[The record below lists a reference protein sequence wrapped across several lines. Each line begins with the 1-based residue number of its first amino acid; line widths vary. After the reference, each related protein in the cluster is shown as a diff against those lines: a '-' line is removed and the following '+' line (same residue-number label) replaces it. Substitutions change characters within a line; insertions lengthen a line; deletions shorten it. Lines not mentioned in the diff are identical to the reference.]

1 MRILLATALA
11 AASTLAGASVST
23 QAFAQGGSY
32 TASCRNVTSLGN
44 GAISAECADGSG
56 RFRSTT
62 IQANQCRGDIGNQ
75 NGMLACNGAVA
86 SGGQYVPDGNDG
98 RRDRGRNND
107 VGVAVGAGALG
118 VVAGALLGRNLYQQ
132 GYNYPD
138 YGQRGYGDPRYDP
151 RFAQGGWGYGS
162 NGQWVSISRR
172 ADWLD
177 RRIDQGVEN
186 GAISRR
192 EGRSLRAELDNIVNM
207 ERSFSRNG
215 LNNYERAQLDDR
227 FDQLAARIRLESRD
241 YDNRPGSGYNNGG
254 YNNGGYNNGGYNN
267 NGGGYNRGY

>member
-32 TASCRNVTSLGN
+32 TSSCRNVVSLGN

-62 IQANQCRGDIGNQ
+62 IQANQCQGDIGNQ

-86 SGGQYVPDGNDG
+86 SGGQYVPDNND
-98 RRDRGRNND
+98 RRGDRRNNN
-107 VGVAVGAGALG
+107 VGTALGAGALG
-118 VVAGALLGRNLYQQ
+118 VVAGALLGQNLYQP

-172 ADWLD
+172 ADWMD
-177 RRIDQGVEN
+177 RRIDQGVQN
-186 GAISRR
+186 GRISRR

-207 ERSFSRNG
+207 ERSYSRNG

-227 FDQLAARIRLESRD
+227 FDQLAARIRFESRD
-241 YDNRPGSGYNNGG
+241 YDNRPGSGYDNRGG
-254 YNNGGYNNGGYNN
+254 YDNRS
-267 NGGGYNRGY
+267 GGYNRGY

>member
-11 AASTLAGASVST
+11 AASTLAGASIST
-23 QAFAQGGSY
+23 SAFAQGGSY

-62 IQANQCRGDIGNQ
+62 IQANQCQGDIGNQ

-86 SGGQYVPDGNDG
+86 SGGQYIPDNNNN
-98 RRDRGRNND
+98 RRDNRGGSN
-107 VGVAVGAGALG
+107 VGTALGAGALG
-118 VVAGALLGRNLYQQ
+118 AVAGALLGGNLYQQ

-162 NGQWVSISRR
+162 NGQWVPISRR

-177 RRIDQGVEN
+177 RRIDRGTQEGS
-186 GAISRR
+186 ISRR
-192 EGRSLRAELDNIVNM
+192 EARDLRSELDDIVNM

-227 FDQLAARIRLESRD
+227 FDRLASRIRFESRD
-241 YDNRPGSGYNNGG
+241 YNNRPGGGYQGGGYQGGG
-254 YNNGGYNNGGYNN
+254 YNNGGYNNGGYN
-267 NGGGYNRGY
+267 RGY